1 MVQVSPAITIP
12 AIFEA
17 ACKKAGSQVALRV
30 ERGPIIKPLAKGE
43 KPPPAMP
50 ADQWTTWTYD
60 QYYAEC
66 VKAAKSLIATG
77 VQPHDAVNIYGFNA
91 PEWLMG
97 EVSAILVGAM
107 AAGIYP
113 TDTTAQV
120 TFKAKHSGAAIAFV
134 GDEAKFTRMK
144 EAAENLPKM
153 KAIVAWDCDHM
164 CGEDF
169 TTADGRTVKVYS
181 WEKFLEVGADVSDAA
196 LNERIAAQKPGN
208 CCAIIYT
215 SGTTGDP
222 KGVMISHDN
231 IIFDA
236 KVVMNLVPHI
246 GQDAANPERI
256 LSYLPL
262 SHVAGM
268 MVDIIMPMYCT
279 ATLPATMNVSFARVY
294 DLKAGSLKDRLQSV
308 KPTLFLGVPRVWEK
322 IAEKMKAIGASI
334 TGVKK
339 KISTWAKAKGLEHQR
354 ACQLGGTGE
363 YPPFYGVAEAIVLGN
378 VKKALGLE
386 HCKFGF
392 TGAAPISTD
401 TLEYFG
407 QLGIQINEVYGMS
420 ENCGATTFSTDN
432 CHVWGSCGFEIP
444 GLEVKVMDA
453 EKKTAT
459 ECAVVK
465 NLFDAPEAAQGEI
478 CFRGRHIMM
487 GYMAN
492 PELGSEHVKTIEKK
506 LAEAIDKDGWLHSG
520 DKGCKD
526 DKGFLKIT
534 GRYKELLIGAGGENI
549 APVPMEDEIKR
560 IHPAVS
566 NVMMVGDKRKFNV
579 ALVTLKAVGATGDQ
593 PGTDELDGGAVGI
606 TDATTISGACKDKA
620 FTDSIIKAV
629 TDTNNNPVCCPMN
642 AAKIQKFTILPYDFS
657 VEGGEL
663 TPTLKTKRSV
673 VCKKFDAAIE
683 AMYKSKEAYVPFVA
697 N

>member
-1 MVQVSPAITIP
+1 VY
-12 AIFEA
+12 
-17 ACKKAGSQVALRV
+17 KSQHSSAVIAVV
-30 ERGPIIKPLAKGE
+30 E
-43 KPPPAMP
+43 
-50 ADQWTTWTYD
+50 
-60 QYYAEC
+60 
-66 VKAAKSLIATG
+66 
-77 VQPHDAVNIYGFNA
+77 
-91 PEWLMG
+91 
-97 EVSAILVGAM
+97 
-107 AAGIYP
+107 
-113 TDTTAQV
+113 
-120 TFKAKHSGAAIAFV
+120 
-134 GDEAKFTRMK
+134 DEAKLETFRRAK
-144 EAAENLPKM
+144 AQLPKL
-153 KAIVAWDCDHM
+153 KAVVVWAPLDAAAL
-164 CGEDF
+164 EDF
-169 TTADGRTVKVYS
+169 DGVKVVS
-181 WEKFLEVGADVSDAA
+181 WSQLAGLAEQVSDADLDA
-196 LNERIAAQKPGN
+196 RIAAQEPGHA
-208 CCAIIYT
+208 CTYIYT
-215 SGTTGDP
+215 SGTTGMP
-222 KGVMISHDN
+222 KAVMISHDN
-231 IIFDA
+231 IIFESSC
-236 KVVMNLVPHI
+236 VLHHLPFL
-246 GQDAANPERI
+246 GAAASDEERVI
-256 LSYLPL
+256 SFLPL

-268 MVDIIMPMYCT
+268 MVDIITPLVLT
-279 ATLPATMNVSFARVY
+279 AKRAGHMSVGFARPY
-294 DLKAGSLKDRLQSV
+294 DLKAGSVGDRLRAIR
-308 KPTLFLGVPRVWEK
+308 PTLFLGVPRVWEK
-322 IAEKMKAIGASI
+322 IAEKMKAVGAA
-334 TGVKK
+334 TKGLKK